1 MMNKLT
7 ATALFDKNSCL
18 IGNKDVIP
26 KSEAIRYWEV
36 GLLNLQ
42 TEQIPDIRM
51 LMESEILQWNI

>member
-26 KSEAIRYWEV
+26 KSEATTGKW
-36 GLLNLQ
+36 GC
-42 TEQIPDIRM
+42 
-51 LMESEILQWNI
+51 

>member
-26 KSEAIRYWEV
+26 KKRSDKTTGKW
-36 GLLNLQ
+36 GC
-42 TEQIPDIRM
+42 
-51 LMESEILQWNI
+51 